1 MAGASSLSDVTNVV
15 YSTWPGALCGGV
27 GGAGGLVKS
36 VSGLYST
43 RQSTRVC
50 MQIALNEMAKN
61 L

>member
-1 MAGASSLSDVTNVV
+1 MK
-15 YSTWPGALCGGV
+15 V
-27 GGAGGLVKS
+27 GFNFIVLGLVHCNAGGLVKS

>member
-1 MAGASSLSDVTNVV
+1 MKVGFNFMVLGPVHC
-15 YSTWPGALCGGV
+15 CGC

>member
-1 MAGASSLSDVTNVV
+1 MKVGFNFMVLGLVHCVV
-15 YSTWPGALCGGV
+15 VLVVPR
-27 GGAGGLVKS
+27 LVKS

-50 MQIALNEMAKN
+50 TQIALNEMAKN

>member
-1 MAGASSLSDVTNVV
+1 MKVGFNFMVLSPVHCVV
-15 YSTWPGALCGGV
+15 VRCA

>member
-1 MAGASSLSDVTNVV
+1 MKVGFNFMVLGPVHC
-15 YSTWPGALCGGV
+15 CGGG

>member
-1 MAGASSLSDVTNVV
+1 MKVGFDFMVLGLVHC
-15 YSTWPGALCGGV
+15 CGG